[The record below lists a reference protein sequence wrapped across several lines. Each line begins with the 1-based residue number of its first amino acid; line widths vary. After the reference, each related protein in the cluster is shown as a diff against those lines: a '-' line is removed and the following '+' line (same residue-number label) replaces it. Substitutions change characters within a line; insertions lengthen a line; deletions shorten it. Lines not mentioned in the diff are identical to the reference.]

1 MKFGWINFVGA
12 VIVLLMLVPNII
24 YAVKNKDEKNRCTN
38 RFMHI
43 IEQIGRY
50 GCMVL
55 MWMPLLIWK
64 FGFKSVFEMVLYV
77 IGNLLLLIAYYIG
90 FAIYMKKKRTGLAD
104 NMGKKNVGL
113 AMTLAIIPSFIF
125 IFSGV
130 LLRHWLLLGFA
141 VVFAIGHIYV
151 TWQNTRN

>member
-24 YAVKNKDEKNRCTN
+24 YAVNNKDEKNRCTN
-38 RFMHI
+38 RFMNI

-50 GCMVL
+50 SCIVL

-77 IGNLLLLIAYYIG
+77 IGNLLLLIAYYIV
-90 FAIYMKKKRTGLAD
+90 FAIYMRKKSAGLAD
-104 NMGKKNVGL
+104 NMGKNNVGL
-113 AMTLAIIPSFIF
+113 AMALAIIPSFIF
-125 IFSGV
+125 IFSGS

-141 VVFAIGHIYV
+141 VLFAIGHIYV